1 MTARRGSAP
10 RRGAAP
16 SLFDGADPSGA
27 AAGETS
33 RDAAPGESPETAF
46 PVAALTQ
53 MAKEVI
59 EGAFPPLW
67 IRGEV
72 SGFKSHGNGHWYF
85 TLKDATASV
94 SCVVWSRDT
103 LRIPA
108 PPDEGMQVMAQGQLT
123 VYPARG
129 QMQFMVRALEAE
141 GEGLWRKA
149 FEATRARLE
158 KDGLL
163 DAARKRPIPRF
174 PRRVAVV
181 TSVDGAALHD
191 IRSVITRRNPSV
203 DLIIVPAAVQGE
215 TAPAS
220 LIAALDRVARWQAAD
235 VVIVGR
241 GGGSREDLWAFND
254 EGVARAIAACPIPT
268 ISAVGHEV
276 DVTIADLV
284 ADLRAATPSAAA
296 EAAVPVLDELVD
308 WLAALRQAMST
319 GVQRR
324 VVQARR
330 DLKRWAGDLSVRAG
344 RSVERRRSRVQ
355 QLAGRIDALSPLN
368 TLARGY
374 AVARDAEGHALGS
387 ADAFRVGQAFAL
399 VLRDGQVDASVTAVR
414 PGAPPSAGGAAR

>member
-1 MTARRGSAP
+1 M
-10 RRGAAP
+10 
-16 SLFDGADPSGA
+16 SL
-27 AAGETS
+27 

-85 TLKDATASV
+85 SLKDATASV
-94 SCVVWSRDT
+94 SCVVWARDT
-103 LRIPA
+103 VRIPA
-108 PPDEGMQVMAQGQLT
+108 PPDEGMQVMAQGQLS

-163 DAARKRPIPRF
+163 DPSRKRPIPRF

-191 IRSVITRRNPSV
+191 IKSVIARRNASV
-203 DLIIVPAAVQGE
+203 DVIVVPAAVQGE

-220 LIAALDRVARWQAAD
+220 LIAALDRVARWGAAD

-296 EAAVPVLDELVD
+296 EAAVPVLDELVE
-308 WLAALRQAMST
+308 WLASLRQVMRT

-324 VVQARR
+324 VLQARR

-387 ADAFRVGQAFAL
+387 AAAFRVGQAFAL

>member
-10 RRGAAP
+10 RRGTGP
-16 SLFDGADPSGA
+16 SLFDGPDASGGSVPMA
-27 AAGETS
+27 PRDAGPGET
-33 RDAAPGESPETAF
+33 PETAF

-72 SGFKSHGNGHWYF
+72 SGFKRYGSGHWYF
-85 TLKDATASV
+85 TLKDATAAV

-103 LRIPA
+103 VRIPA
-108 PPDEGMQVMAQGQLT
+108 PPDEGMQVMAQGQLS

-149 FEATRARLE
+149 FEATKKRLE
-158 KDGLL
+158 QDGLL
-163 DAARKRPIPRF
+163 EPSRKRPIPRF

-181 TSVDGAALHD
+181 TSADGAALHD
-191 IRSVITRRNPSV
+191 IRSVIARRNPGV
-203 DLIIVPAAVQGE
+203 DIVIVPAAVQGE
-215 TAPAS
+215 AAPAS
-220 LIAALDRVARWQAAD
+220 LVAALERVARWRGAD

-254 EGVARAIAACPIPT
+254 EQVARAIAACPIPT

-276 DVTIADLV
+276 DFTIADFV

-296 EAAVPVLDELVD
+296 EAAVPVLEELVAGLD
-308 WLAALRQAMST
+308 ALRQVMTT
-319 GVQRR
+319 GAQRR
-324 VVQARR
+324 VVLARR
-330 DLKRWAGDLSVRAG
+330 DLRRFAGDLSIRAR
-344 RSVERRRSRVQ
+344 RSVERRHARLQ
-355 QLAGRIDALSPLN
+355 QVAGRMDALSPLN

-374 AVARDAEGHALGS
+374 AVARDAQGHALGS
-387 ADAFRVGQAFAL
+387 VAAFGAGQAFSL
-399 VLRDGQVDASVTAVR
+399 VLRDGEVDASVLAVR
-414 PGAPPSAGGAAR
+414 PGAPPRAGGAAS

>member
-10 RRGAAP
+10 RRGPAP
-16 SLFDGADPSGA
+16 SLFDGAAPAGA
-27 AAGETS
+27 AAGVTL
-33 RDAAPGESPETAF
+33 RAAAPGESAETAF

-103 LRIPA
+103 LHIPA
-108 PPDEGMQVMAQGQLT
+108 PPDDGMEVMAQGQLS

-158 KDGLL
+158 QDGLL
-163 DAARKRPIPRF
+163 DPMRKRPIPRF

-181 TSVDGAALHD
+181 TSADGAALHD
-191 IRSVITRRNPSV
+191 ILSVIARRNPSV
-203 DLIIVPAAVQGE
+203 DVIVVPAAVQGE

-220 LIAALDRVARWQAAD
+220 LIAALDRVARWKAAD

-308 WLAALRQAMST
+308 WLAALRQAMTT

-330 DLKRWAGDLSVRAG
+330 DLRRWAGDLSVRAG

-374 AVARDAEGHALGS
+374 AVARDAAGHALGS
-387 ADAFRVGQAFAL
+387 VEAFKVGQAFAL

-414 PGAPPSAGGAAR
+414 AGAPPAAGEAAR

>member
-1 MTARRGSAP
+1 MTQ
-10 RRGAAP
+10 
-16 SLFDGADPSGA
+16 
-27 AAGETS
+27 

-85 TLKDATASV
+85 TLKDASASV
-94 SCVVWSRDT
+94 SCVVWARDT

-108 PPDEGMQVMAQGQLT
+108 PPDEGMQVMAQGQLS

-163 DAARKRPIPRF
+163 DPARKRAIPRF

-181 TSVDGAALHD
+181 TSADGAALHD
-191 IRSVITRRNPSV
+191 ILSVIARRNPSV
-203 DLIIVPAAVQGE
+203 DVIVIPAAVQGE

-220 LIAALDRVARWQAAD
+220 LVAALDRVARWGAAD

-254 EGVARAIAACPIPT
+254 EGVARAIAACPMPT

-296 EAAVPVLDELVD
+296 EAAVPVLEELVE
-308 WLAALRQAMST
+308 WLGALRQSMRT

-344 RSVERRRSRVQ
+344 RSVERRRARVQ

-374 AVARDAEGHALGS
+374 AVARGADGHALGS
-387 ADAFRVGQAFAL
+387 AAAFTAGQAFVL
-399 VLRDGQVDASVTAVR
+399 VLRDGQVDATVTAVR

>member
-1 MTARRGSAP
+1 M
-10 RRGAAP
+10 
-16 SLFDGADPSGA
+16 
-27 AAGETS
+27 
-33 RDAAPGESPETAF
+33 RDAGPGESPETAF

-53 MAKEVI
+53 LAKEVI

-108 PPDEGMQVMAQGQLT
+108 PPDEGMQVMAQGQLS

-163 DAARKRPIPRF
+163 DPARKRAIPRF

-181 TSVDGAALHD
+181 TSADGAALHD
-191 IRSVITRRNPSV
+191 IRSVIARRNPSV

-215 TAPAS
+215 SAPAS
-220 LIAALDRVARWQAAD
+220 LIAALERVARWNAAD

-284 ADLRAATPSAAA
+284 ADLRAATPAAAA

-308 WLAALRQAMST
+308 WLAALRQAMTT

-387 ADAFRVGQAFAL
+387 AEAFKVGQAFAL